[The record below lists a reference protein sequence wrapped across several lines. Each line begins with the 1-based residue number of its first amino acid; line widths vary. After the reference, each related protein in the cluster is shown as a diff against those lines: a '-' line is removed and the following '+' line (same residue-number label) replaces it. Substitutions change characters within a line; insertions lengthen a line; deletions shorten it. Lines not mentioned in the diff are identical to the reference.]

1 MQGEIAFS
9 QYEVLLSS
17 ESIALSYISP
27 CVALE
32 EIEDTVQLPPT
43 DHELLE
49 LLAQGNLRAL
59 ARDPQE
65 VVRSQ
70 E

>member
-1 MQGEIAFS
+1 M
-9 QYEVLLSS
+9 
-17 ESIALSYISP
+17 
-27 CVALE
+27 
-32 EIEDTVQLPPT
+32 QLPPP

-70 E
+70 ERPCLLAYVVLF